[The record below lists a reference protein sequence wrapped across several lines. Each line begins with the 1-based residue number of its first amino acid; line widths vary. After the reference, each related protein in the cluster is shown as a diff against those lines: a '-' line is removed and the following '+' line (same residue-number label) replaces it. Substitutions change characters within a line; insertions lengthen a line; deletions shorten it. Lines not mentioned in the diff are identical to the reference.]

1 MVSSTSCIAQNNRIL
16 KGQDQS
22 FATQFQIFTKENF
35 FFFLLKIGMSQGF
48 ETEKSGQ
55 F

>member
-1 MVSSTSCIAQNNRIL
+1 MVSSTTGIAQNNRIL
-16 KGQDQS
+16 KSQDQS
-22 FATQFQIFTKENF
+22 FTTQFQIFTKENF

-48 ETEKSGQ
+48 ETQKLGQ